1 METFLA
7 IVAIGCYLIA
17 AFMLVAR
24 LSQQQKP
31 KLIFA
36 VIIGSLAA
44 ASHAGFLFMEILG
57 VPGQNMSI
65 TNVLSLTAWLITAV
79 MLLSLRLMPNRIL
92 LPVVFG
98 FSSLTLLASAFIP
111 SSHIMHI
118 ELQPGLVV
126 HVALSLLAYCV
137 LVIAFL
143 YALQM
148 SFITYR
154 LKQKGASLIH
164 SSLPPLT
171 LVEDLVFKML
181 AVGTALLFV
190 AQISGFVFLDNMFGK
205 TYAHKT
211 VLSLAALVVFVALIA
226 GQRLWGWR
234 GKQVISLTIV
244 GVVLLSLAYFGSK
257 LVREVL
263 L

>member
-1 METFLA
+1 MDIFLA
-7 IVAIGCYLIA
+7 FLAVGLYLISA
-17 AFMLVAR
+17 ALLAAR
-24 LSQQQKP
+24 LSREQQP
-31 KLIFA
+31 NPALA
-36 VIIGSLAA
+36 LALGGLAA
-44 ASHAGFLFMEILG
+44 MLHVLFLLNEILG
-57 VPGQNMSI
+57 APGQNMSL
-65 TNVLSLTAWLITAV
+65 TNVLSLTAWLITVV
-79 MLLSLRLMPNRIL
+79 MLLSLKFMPNKIL
-92 LPVVFG
+92 LPVVFS
-98 FSSLTLLASAFIP
+98 FSALTVLASALIP

-126 HVALSLLAYCV
+126 HIALSLLAYCV
-137 LVIAFL
+137 LVMAFL

-154 LKQKGASLIH
+154 LKQKGASLMH

-171 LVEDLVFKML
+171 LVEGLLFKML
-181 AVGTALLFV
+181 AIGTVLLFI
-190 AQISGFVFLDNMFGK
+190 AQLSGFVFLDNMFGK

-211 VLSLAALVVFVALIA
+211 VLSLAALVVFVTLIA

>member
-1 METFLA
+1 MDSFLA
-7 IVAIGCYLIA
+7 TLAIGLYLVA
-17 AFMLVAR
+17 AVLLAAR
-24 LSQQQKP
+24 LSHAKKP
-31 KLIFA
+31 NQALALAF
-36 VIIGSLAA
+36 GGLAA
-44 ASHAGFLFMEILG
+44 VLHLLFLSNEILIA
-57 VPGQNMSI
+57 PGQNMSI

-79 MLLSLRLMPNRIL
+79 MLLSLKFMPNKIL
-92 LPVVFG
+92 LPVVFS
-98 FSSLTLLASAFIP
+98 FAALTLLTSAAIP
-111 SSHIMHI
+111 ASHIMHI

-126 HVALSLLAYCV
+126 HIALSLLAYCV

-148 SFITYR
+148 SFITHR

-171 LVEDLVFKML
+171 LVEGLLFKML
-181 AVGTALLFV
+181 AVGTTLLFV

-211 VLSLAALVVFVALIA
+211 VLSLVALLVFVVLIA
-226 GQRLWGWR
+226 GQRVWGWR

-244 GVVLLSLAYFGSK
+244 GVALLSLAYFGSK